1 MSTSASSEKHDKRA
15 TLFDKP
21 RLILTHG
28 EKGGVGKTTV
38 ARVIADYLTS
48 RDITFKAFDAE
59 GAMGQL
65 LRFHP
70 SETAPVDVADAAGI
84 APVLDYVMEG
94 SGVRSRLV
102 DLGARSGEDLKGWL
116 YRGGALEE
124 AEAGRLGI
132 TVVYVLGGRWTAW
145 ASQGMLQRAGPRREL
160 CGGEE
165 LRRGREVRSL
175 RSVEYTQGSAGGRR
189 ARNRI
194 PATRRDGVPV
204 GGPCRVFPFSSFA
217 ENQGGNF
224 GFTERRY
231 ARTWLRECFAAL
243 EEVSSVLT
251 MKKVGRSVQP
261 KAALNRSRTL
271 PLLTRADP

>member
-1 MSTSASSEKHDKRA
+1 MTTTTTSEKHDKRA

-38 ARVIADYLTS
+38 ARVIADFLTS
-48 RDITFKAFDAE
+48 RDIAFKAFDAE
-59 GAMGQL
+59 GPMGQL

-84 APVLDYVMEG
+84 APVLDYAMEG
-94 SGVRSRLV
+94 SGRKIALV

-132 TVVYVLGGRWTAW
+132 TVVYVLGGAVDSVGHLKECFNALGRDVSYVIVKNFGVAAKFDIYDQSNIRKDLQAIGAREIAFPPLDGSVYQSVDK
-145 ASQGMLQRAGPRREL
+145 AS
-160 CGGEE
+160 
-165 LRRGREVRSL
+165 
-175 RSVEYTQGSAGGRR
+175 
-189 ARNRI
+189 I
-194 PATRRDGVPV
+194 
-204 GGPCRVFPFSSFA
+204 PFSSFA
-217 ENQGGNF
+217 DNQGGNF

-231 ARTWLRECFAAL
+231 ARTWLRECYAAL
-243 EEVSSVLT
+243 EEVAS
-251 MKKVGRSVQP
+251 
-261 KAALNRSRTL
+261 
-271 PLLTRADP
+271 LLQ